1 MIMSIAKYNNLV
13 ESLKQ
18 YFKGVRSELRA
29 MVWPTRQEATKLTLM
44 VIVGSIAVGGLL
56 VLFDL
61 IFQWGLERLLE
72 NA

>member
-1 MIMSIAKYNNLV
+1 MSIAKYNNLV